1 MLECLEENVLVFFPS
16 SGRTARCQPTDT
28 GRDRAQTGTAAGSE
42 LRKAASAASRG
53 QRPAL
58 GAAGSPRSAAPSPLA
73 AWQPGTSAGSA
84 ATTQPLVSRPPYP
97 ISHIPSPVPRSPYPV
112 LIPQPVPAPRS
123 AGLGSAAQRPLRP
136 AGAGGL
142 SAARA
147 GLPQA
152 APPSWRGSGCCFCPR
167 LAVLDCVQAP
177 VLRSGFG
184 PSKNRVQGAAE
195 VPLGSVQPNHGV
207 CLR

>member
-42 LRKAASAASRG
+42 LRKAASAWRCGITAIGSAVSTRRLAAGNVGRLGGHDPASRI
-53 QRPAL
+53 
-58 GAAGSPRSAAPSPLA
+58 PSP
-73 AWQPGTSAGSA
+73 
-84 ATTQPLVSRPPYP
+84 V
-97 ISHIPSPVPRSPYPV
+97 SHIPSPVPRSPYPV

-142 SAARA
+142 PAARA

-167 LAVLDCVQAP
+167 LAVLDCVQVP
-177 VLRSGFG
+177 MLRNGLG